1 MDLLATLRYHADALA
16 ALRSYGNHG
25 GARAAAVQAEL
36 DAALADMPAEV
47 ARLRAE
53 AADLAEAG
61 AEERADELYALA
73 DDLESFDSDA
83 PAPVKPATRKG
94 RRRGN

>member
-1 MDLLATLRYHADALA
+1 MDLLASLRYHADALA

-25 GARAAAVQAEL
+25 GARAAAVRAEL
-36 DAALADMPAEV
+36 DAALADIPAEV

-61 AEERADELYALA
+61 AEQRADELYALA
-73 DDLESFDSDA
+73 QDLESFSPDEPA
-83 PAPVKPATRKG
+83 PAKPVPRKG
-94 RRRGN
+94 RRRG